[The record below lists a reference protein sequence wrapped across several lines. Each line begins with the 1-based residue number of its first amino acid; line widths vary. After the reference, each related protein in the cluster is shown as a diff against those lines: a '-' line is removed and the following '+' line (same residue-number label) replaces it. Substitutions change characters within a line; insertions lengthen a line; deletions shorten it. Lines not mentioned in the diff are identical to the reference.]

1 LLPATSHTNGGPS
14 YLEKY
19 TLLHIAAGAD
29 VAVVAGAQGK
39 NLEKKSGKKN
49 INAKKEAPATRR
61 FIPLHEITRLRR
73 RAALQG
79 MKRQDKLP
87 SSPRWAP
94 CTPGTCIH

>member
-1 LLPATSHTNGGPS
+1 MLPTTSHTNGGSS

-49 INAKKEAPATRR
+49 VNAKKEAPNN
-61 FIPLHEITRLRR
+61 
-73 RAALQG
+73 
-79 MKRQDKLP
+79 
-87 SSPRWAP
+87 
-94 CTPGTCIH
+94 TPFHSLA